1 MSEMVTLG
9 EVYRAELDALI
20 EKLPL
25 KKDNP
30 EEHSSGYEP
39 LWKGI
44 ELDYEDIWVY
54 FSISNLKDT
63 GYSLVVEIDDA
74 ILVYEGFF
82 RFKDGK
88 KSLSK
93 KLHNALN
100 RVMEENSLTDKLIQ
114 TIPNKAGEPVRD
126 IEKEPINLRVF
137 SMVSADKSL
146 ADEAGNDLELEPLN
160 PVIQSMMQAEDDLG
174 GEPEHHSTHDP
185 AGIWDDDEDK
195 DDEDENDDDY
205 EDDTYHNDGDND
217 PHDDSDVEGYSSDLA
232 YTVSNLK
239 WELESERK
247 KVEELEKELDRF
259 KNLYKEQGS
268 TLMDSQRLRAESD
281 AKVTKLQE
289 TLNERDAEVSI
300 LNEQISVL
308 VKKLDA
314 TNATV
319 LAKDS
324 KIEHLKQYRVE
335 DRKEIERLTQ
345 ERSALLE
352 ARDDLVRK
360 SNMHKIELRSESN
373 TQYRAGRDMA
383 AVQFEHELLSLGRF
397 ARGSVET
404 IQKIGKKIRKE
415 M

>member
-39 LWKGI
+39 LWKGM

-54 FSISNLKDT
+54 LSISNLKDT

-114 TIPNKAGEPVRD
+114 TIPNKAGEPARD
-126 IEKEPINLRVF
+126 TEKEPINLRVS

-146 ADEAGNDLELEPLN
+146 VDEAGNDLELEPLN

-174 GEPEHHSTHDP
+174 GEPEHQSTHDS
-185 AGIWDDDEDK
+185 AGIWDD
-195 DDEDENDDDY
+195 Y
-205 EDDTYHNDGDND
+205 EDDGDND

-300 LNEQISVL
+300 RDEQISVL

-335 DRKEIERLTQ
+335 DGKEIERLTQ

-352 ARDDLVRK
+352 AQDDLVRK
-360 SNMHKIELRSESN
+360 SNMHKIELHSESN

>member
-25 KKDNP
+25 KRDNP
-30 EEHSSGYEP
+30 EEHSSGYKP
-39 LWKGI
+39 LWKGM

-54 FSISNLKDT
+54 LSISNLKDT

-100 RVMEENSLTDKLIQ
+100 RVMEENILIDKLIQ
-114 TIPNKAGEPVRD
+114 TIPNKASEPARD
-126 IEKEPINLRVF
+126 IEKEPINPRVF

-146 ADEAGNDLELEPLN
+146 VDKVGNDPELKPLN

-174 GEPEHHSTHDP
+174 GEPEHHSTH
-185 AGIWDDDEDK
+185 
-195 DDEDENDDDY
+195 

-217 PHDDSDVEGYSSDLA
+217 PHDDSDVEEYSSDLA
-232 YTVSNLK
+232 CTVSNLK

-300 LNEQISVL
+300 RNEQISVL

-324 KIEHLKQYRVE
+324 EIEHLKQYRVE
-335 DRKEIERLTQ
+335 DGKEIERLTQ

>member
-39 LWKGI
+39 LWKGM

-54 FSISNLKDT
+54 LSISNLKDT
-63 GYSLVVEIDDA
+63 GYSLVVEIDDD
-74 ILVYEGFF
+74 IRVYEGFF

-114 TIPNKAGEPVRD
+114 TIPNKAGEPARD

-137 SMVSADKSL
+137 SIVSADESL
-146 ADEAGNDLELEPLN
+146 VNEAGNVPELEPLN

-174 GEPEHHSTHDP
+174 GEPEHHSAHDP
-185 AGIWDDDEDK
+185 AGIWD
-195 DDEDENDDDY
+195 
-205 EDDTYHNDGDND
+205 DDTYHNDGDND
-217 PHDDSDVEGYSSDLA
+217 PHDDGDVEGYSSDLA

-281 AKVTKLQE
+281 AKVAKLQE

-300 LNEQISVL
+300 RNEQISVL

-324 KIEHLKQYRVE
+324 EIEHLKQYRVE
-335 DRKEIERLTQ
+335 DGKEIERLTQ
-345 ERSALLE
+345 ERSTLLE

>member
-20 EKLPL
+20 EKFPL

-30 EEHSSGYEP
+30 EEHSSGYKP
-39 LWKGI
+39 LWKGM

-54 FSISNLKDT
+54 LSISNLKDT
-63 GYSLVVEIDDA
+63 GYSLVVEIDAD

-82 RFKDGK
+82 RFKAGK

-114 TIPNKAGEPVRD
+114 IIPNKASEPARD
-126 IEKEPINLRVF
+126 TEKEPINLRVS

-146 ADEAGNDLELEPLN
+146 VDEAGNDLELEPLN

-185 AGIWDDDEDK
+185 AGIWDDDDYE
-195 DDEDENDDDY
+195 DDEDEDDDDY
-205 EDDTYHNDGDND
+205 EDDGDND

-300 LNEQISVL
+300 RDEQISVL

-335 DRKEIERLTQ
+335 DGKKIERLTQ

-352 ARDDLVRK
+352 AQDDLVRK
-360 SNMHKIELRSESN
+360 SNMHKIELHSESN